1 MKTFD
6 EWWQSSELSALFME
20 PFQVR
25 LAEAAFAAGRAEGV
39 TEARELLER
48 EQEAPILARR
58 VQ

>member
-6 EWWQSSELSALFME
+6 EWWQSSGLAEVFTE
-20 PFQVR
+20 PFQVG

-39 TEARELLER
+39 TEARELLEQ